1 MKYAV
6 IATGGKQYKVAEGDV
21 VEVDSLNLTSDD
33 AYTFPEVLM
42 VVDGTTK
49 TIGTPMVKEAKV
61 VAKVIG
67 QKKGIKIRV
76 SKFKAKARYR
86 RVTGFRSTLTEL
98 KIETISAK

>member
-21 VEVDSLNLTSDD
+21 IEVDSLNLTADD

-42 VVDGTTK
+42 VVDGVTK
-49 TIGTPMVKEAKV
+49 TIGSPMVTGAQV
-61 VAKVIG
+61 VAKVVG
-67 QKKGIKIRV
+67 QKKGEKIRV
-76 SKFKAKARYR
+76 AKFKAKARYR
-86 RVTGFRSTLTEL
+86 RVTGFRSTLTAL